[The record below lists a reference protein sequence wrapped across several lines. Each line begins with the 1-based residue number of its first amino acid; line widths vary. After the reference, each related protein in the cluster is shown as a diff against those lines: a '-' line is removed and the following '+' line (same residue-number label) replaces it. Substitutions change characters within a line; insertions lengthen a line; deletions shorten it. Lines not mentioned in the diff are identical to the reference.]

1 VSIKKIPSPSYVCV
15 YPVCASRLLWVR
27 MSGQIFWSLSEGKL
41 TPKGNRP
48 RS

>member
-1 VSIKKIPSPSYVCV
+1 
-15 YPVCASRLLWVR
+15 